1 MFKRLFL
8 SFSALEAS
16 LLIFDTNMNPSLLF
30 TNILQPPV
38 LFFGLGLAA
47 VVSRARLEIPASLVK
62 AMSLYLLLAIGFKG
76 GVELRASGLS
86 TEVVL
91 TMLAAIG
98 MACLVPITTFLVARR
113 KLDTANAAAVAATY
127 GSVSAVTFIAAT
139 SFLDTLRVA
148 HGGHMVAAMALMEAP
163 AIVVGLAL
171 ARRFG
176 AMNPDSRGEGG
187 AHGGWG
193 DVLQDAFLN
202 GSVFMLAGSFVIGL
216 LTGESGKTALNPFT
230 GDIFKGVLCLF
241 LLEMGLTA
249 GKKFVDLKG
258 VGAFPFVWGLVAPL
272 VHALVGLGLA
282 YALKMPPGDALIF
295 VILCASASYIAVP
308 AAMRL
313 ALPQANPGLYVTM
326 ALAITFPFNLIIG
339 MPLYFA
345 AVKALWH
352 I

>member
-1 MFKRLFL
+1 
-8 SFSALEAS
+8 
-16 LLIFDTNMNPSLLF
+16 MNPSLLL

-47 VVSRARLEIPASLVK
+47 IVSRARLEVPASLVK
-62 AMSLYLLLAIGFKG
+62 AMSLYLLLSIGFKG

-86 TEVVL
+86 SQIMLELGAAVL
-91 TMLAAIG
+91 
-98 MACLVPITTFLVARR
+98 MACLVPVTTFFIARR
-113 KLDTANAAAVAATY
+113 KLDVANAAAVAATY
-127 GSVSAVTFIAAT
+127 GSVSAVTFIAST
-139 SFLDTLRVA
+139 TFLDTMKVA

-163 AIVVGLAL
+163 AIIVGLAL

-176 AMNPDSRGEGG
+176 ALNPDENAEGG
-187 AHGGWG
+187 WSE
-193 DVLQDAFLN
+193 VFKDAFFN

-216 LTGESGKTALNPFT
+216 LTGQSGKEALNPFT

-249 GKKFVDLKG
+249 GKKFADLKG
-258 VGAFPFVWGLVAPL
+258 VGAFPLVWGLVAPP

-282 YALKMPPGDALIF
+282 YALHMAPGDALIF
-295 VILCASASYIAVP
+295 TILCASASYIAVP

-326 ALAITFPFNLIIG
+326 SLAITFPFNLIIG
-339 MPLYFA
+339 MPLYYA
-345 AVKALWH
+345 AIKALWRV
-352 I
+352 